1 MVVDT
6 KTLAIFAVGTLIL
19 LWTINMHYSYS
30 TEYEHCVQHKYDELW
45 RERTEAKF
53 TYKKNCRTPELGECK
68 RLYGLFNHREEDAV
82 MKDAY
87 IQVTQEWNS
96 IDVEIVKFLANLF
109 YIAYVLAI
117 VGKYLIDKWAFRRH
131 DRAFSTLPGK
141 KTS

>member
-30 TEYEHCVQHKYDELW
+30 TEYEHRVQHKYDELW